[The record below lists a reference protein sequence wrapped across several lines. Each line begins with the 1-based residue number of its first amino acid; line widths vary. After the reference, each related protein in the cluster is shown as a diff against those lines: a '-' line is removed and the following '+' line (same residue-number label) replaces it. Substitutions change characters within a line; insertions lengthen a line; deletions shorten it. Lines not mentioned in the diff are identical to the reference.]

1 MAEPGLNSATNDA
14 AQLSQLLDPALYAGV
29 RRRLLSISLFVNLLG
44 LAIPVF
50 VLQAYDRV
58 IIHAGISTLQ
68 ALVAGVLLAIGFDFL
83 LRQAR
88 ARLLRSVA
96 VRSDA
101 AGGRA
106 LIRHILSLPLAVLES
121 NPTAYWLSLFQDLE
135 HVLSLI
141 HI

>member
-1 MAEPGLNSATNDA
+1 MAEPDQNTTTNDA

-96 VRSDA
+96 VRIDA
-101 AGGRA
+101 QVAG
-106 LIRHILSLPLAVLES
+106 H
-121 NPTAYWLSLFQDLE
+121 
-135 HVLSLI
+135 
-141 HI
+141 